1 MHKTISI
8 TGISAV
14 SGLGT
19 TLSAHADA
27 MENGRTGLRQL
38 KELLGN
44 RIDCDDLQASWIQD
58 RSILNSRKWAPAS
71 ALAVYC
77 ARQAIAD
84 AGLEGS
90 DLKNAAVIA
99 GSSRGNAWLSDW
111 PDRRPF
117 KLMAASN
124 SMHGEIA
131 SAVSIEFGITGPWQ
145 TISSGC
151 AASLDAIGMAW
162 MMLQTGVVRHAIVL
176 GIELPLVP
184 EIVADYIDTG
194 VLSTNGIND
203 PYHPNTSGFFPGE
216 AGCALVLSAED
227 IPTAPK
233 LDGYWCNSDADSP
246 IGMPADGKG
255 LRACLESALTDLPAN
270 TEISAVCPHA
280 SGTHLHSLAEE
291 RALLDALKPSSSIS
305 LHPLK
310 PFTGHTVGA
319 SGALDTAILVH
330 YLRNKELPPNLPLTQ
345 PPSPFTLPTKKTKV
359 TGSILKI
366 AVGMG
371 GHNSIIA
378 LRPPISE
385 KKIISLE
392 ISISNQNI
400 RVLKNGTEQ
409 HSYPISSA
417 KNGLGSEEGS
427 LKTPLGNFIIAEKHG
442 HDSPIYTIFKGLA
455 PVGQW
460 STGEHTDDDLI
471 TSRILWLEGQDADNA
486 NTKSR
491 YIYIHGTNHE
501 DEIGTPQSCGCIRM
515 RNQDIIELF
524 DTIKENTTV
533 RIRR

>member
-8 TGISAV
+8 TGISAI

-27 MENGRTGLRQL
+27 MEIGQTGLRSL
-38 KELLGN
+38 KALLGD
-44 RIDCDDLQASWIQD
+44 RIDCGDLQASWIED

-71 ALAVYC
+71 TLAVHC
-77 ARQAIAD
+77 AKQAVAD
-84 AGLEGS
+84 AGLGGS

-111 PDRRPF
+111 PGRRPF

-131 SAVSIEFGITGPWQ
+131 SAVTIELGITGPWQ

-162 MMLQTGVVRHAIVL
+162 MMLQAGVVEHAIVL

-184 EIVADYIDTG
+184 EIVQNYIDTG

-216 AGCALVLSAED
+216 AGCALVLSSED
-227 IPTAPK
+227 IPSAPK

-255 LRACLESALTDLPAN
+255 LRACLESALASLPHG
-270 TEISAVCPHA
+270 THISAVCPHA

-291 RALLDALKPSSSIS
+291 RALLDALRPSSPIS

-319 SGALDTAILVH
+319 SGALDTAILAH
-330 YLRNKELPPNLPLTQ
+330 YLRNKELPPNLALTQ
-345 PPSPFTLPTKKTKV
+345 PPAPFTLPTEKTEA
-359 TGSILKI
+359 TDSILKI

-371 GHNSIIA
+371 GHNSVIA
-378 LRPPISE
+378 L
-385 KKIISLE
+385 
-392 ISISNQNI
+392 
-400 RVLKNGTEQ
+400 
-409 HSYPISSA
+409 
-417 KNGLGSEEGS
+417 
-427 LKTPLGNFIIAEKHG
+427 
-442 HDSPIYTIFKGLA
+442 SP
-455 PVGQW
+455 
-460 STGEHTDDDLI
+460 
-471 TSRILWLEGQDADNA
+471 
-486 NTKSR
+486 
-491 YIYIHGTNHE
+491 
-501 DEIGTPQSCGCIRM
+501 PQS
-515 RNQDIIELF
+515 
-524 DTIKENTTV
+524 
-533 RIRR
+533 